1 MRPLWIR
8 GLALGLGV
16 SVGGPG
22 VLPAQ
27 SGVELAPVVGVYAA
41 LMNTIEVADG
51 TTAKQATAWAAGG
64 RVSLNTH
71 RKVGFEGTF
80 MYSPS
85 DVEVSAGASGGAASL
100 GLVNV
105 RAVFFLAPPE
115 ARVRFYLAGGGAVIF
130 RSGEFYS
137 AFSGG
142 TTDVGGNVAAGLRF
156 HIGRVIGRVEVES
169 YLYSVNLKSAGGFE
183 TGSQFQADLIGS
195 VSVAI
200 PLGG

>member
-1 MRPLWIR
+1 MAWPLLIR

-16 SVGGPG
+16 SVGGS
-22 VLPAQ
+22 VFLSAQ
-27 SGVELAPVVGVYAA
+27 SGVELAPVVGVYTA
-41 LMNTIEVADG
+41 LMNTIEVSDG
-51 TTAKQATAWAAGG
+51 TTAQQGTAWAVGG
-64 RVSLNTH
+64 RVSLNSL
-71 RKVGFEGTF
+71 RKVGFEGTV

-85 DVEVSAGASGGAASL
+85 DVETSAGASGGSASL
-100 GLVNV
+100 GFVNV
-105 RAVFFLAPPE
+105 RAVYFLAPPV
-115 ARVRFYLAGGGAVIF
+115 ARVRFYLAGGGAIIF
-130 RSGEFYS
+130 RSGEFYN
-137 AFSGG
+137 AFSG

-156 HIGRVIGRVEVES
+156 HLGRVIGRVEVES

>member
-1 MRPLWIR
+1 M
-8 GLALGLGV
+8 
-16 SVGGPG
+16 
-22 VLPAQ
+22 
-27 SGVELAPVVGVYAA
+27 
-41 LMNTIEVADG
+41 
-51 TTAKQATAWAAGG
+51 
-64 RVSLNTH
+64 
-71 RKVGFEGTF
+71 
-80 MYSPS
+80 
-85 DVEVSAGASGGAASL
+85 
-100 GLVNV
+100 
-105 RAVFFLAPPE
+105 

-142 TTDVGGNVAAGLRF
+142 TTDVGANVAAGLRF
-156 HIGRVIGRVEVES
+156 HLGRVIGRVEVES